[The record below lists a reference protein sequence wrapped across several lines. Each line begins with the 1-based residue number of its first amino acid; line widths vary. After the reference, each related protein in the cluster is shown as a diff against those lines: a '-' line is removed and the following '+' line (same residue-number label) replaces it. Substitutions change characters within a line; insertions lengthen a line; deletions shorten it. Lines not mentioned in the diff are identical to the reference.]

1 MKKTFAT
8 RGAGILAA
16 AIAGLVLLPGTA
28 QAHCDGMDGPVVQA
42 GRAALERGDA
52 GLALVWVQPKDE
64 PEIRNA
70 FARTLAVR
78 KLSPEARELADRYF
92 FETLVRIHREGE
104 GAPYTGLKPAGR
116 DLGPAIPAA
125 DKAIAGSSVEPV
137 LNLLKDSIQ
146 KGVRQRY
153 MEVSHRRDFDP
164 ADLQSGRAYVKAYV
178 EFLHYVEGVY
188 AASAASHAHEAVGHQ
203 GEQPI
208 HHHEP

>member
-1 MKKTFAT
+1 MKNVFAT
-8 RGAGILAA
+8 SSVGVLAA
-16 AIAGLVLLPGTA
+16 AVAGIVLLPGTA
-28 QAHCDGMDGPVVQA
+28 LAHCDGMDGPVVQA
-42 GRAALERGDA
+42 ARSALDRGDA
-52 GLALVWVQPKDE
+52 ALALVWVQPKDE

-78 KLSPEARELADRYF
+78 KLSPEAKDLADRYF

-125 DKAIAGSSVEPV
+125 DTAIAGSSAEPV
-137 LNLLKDSIQ
+137 LNLLKDNIQ
-146 KGVRQRY
+146 NGVRQRF

-164 ADLQSGRAYVKAYV
+164 ADLQAGRAYVQAYV
-178 EFLHYVEGVY
+178 EFLHYVEGIY
-188 AASAASHAHEAVGHQ
+188 AASAASHAHETAGHQ
-203 GEQPI
+203 GDEPV